1 MSMGERFLH
10 LFLSL
15 LLVATPGGEVGP
27 LALCVTRQVREA
39 FTAQEV
45 FTEALS
51 DGFCRTHG

>member
-27 LALCVTRQVREA
+27 LALCVTRQGREA
-39 FTAQEV
+39 FTVQEV
-45 FTEALS
+45 FTEAL
-51 DGFCRTHG
+51 